1 MEVGPAQ
8 DDEVVVLRVEEALV
22 VGVVVVVAGV
32 DFGVEE
38 GAAEEEG
45 EEDVA
50 ALEDLGVETMPSKGV
65 ARTSQFSSVLSVVSI
80 TEDEPSVKYR
90 VKAA

>member
-1 MEVGPAQ
+1 M
-8 DDEVVVLRVEEALV
+8 
-22 VGVVVVVAGV
+22 
-32 DFGVEE
+32 
-38 GAAEEEG
+38 
-45 EEDVA
+45 A
-50 ALEDLGVETMPSKGV
+50 ALEDLGVDTMPSKGV

>member
-8 DDEVVVLRVEEALV
+8 DDEVLVLRVEEALV

-38 GAAEEEG
+38 VAVEEE
-45 EEDVA
+45 EE
-50 ALEDLGVETMPSKGV
+50 
-65 ARTSQFSSVLSVVSI
+65 
-80 TEDEPSVKYR
+80 
-90 VKAA
+90 